1 MDVTVIYYTTLEPFD
16 RSTLYN
22 HCKTDS
28 IAIVEPFYKGTLC
41 NGVVSALGVNRS
53 ARVLSIGVPRKF
65 IRSYGTV
72 HNKMWS
78 AALPSKQWR
87 IDLSNSLG
95 PVKSLLFEDAKSWWE
110 DLSVDLI
117 RGRKVLVTGASG
129 MLGSHFLAALLHLQ
143 QQLAGDLEIN
153 AVVHTSVPEWF
164 AEESSEGRLHFHQ
177 ADLGKAAA
185 VDALPAA
192 DIVIHAATYSQPAL
206 FTRDPGAT
214 ITLNTTATL
223 ALLDKVRRGGRFL
236 FLSSSEVYS
245 GLEDPPYREEQ
256 IGLTNTTHARACYI
270 EGKRCGEAACLVII
284 VTTLRRRRLDFVW
297 RMVRE
302 LVGEI
307 SVCCTRLSNER
318 FGTGESNCWMMDPR
332 SEPIAIYP
340 TPCSCCG
347 ASCFAASSLS
357 TTSAESGIPVF

>member
-1 MDVTVIYYTTLEPFD
+1 M
-16 RSTLYN
+16 
-22 HCKTDS
+22 
-28 IAIVEPFYKGTLC
+28 
-41 NGVVSALGVNRS
+41 
-53 ARVLSIGVPRKF
+53 
-65 IRSYGTV
+65 
-72 HNKMWS
+72 
-78 AALPSKQWR
+78 
-87 IDLSNSLG
+87 SNSLG
-95 PVKSLLFEDAKSWWE
+95 PVKSLLFEDAKSSWG

-270 EGKRCGEAACLVII
+270 EGKRCGEAACFSYHRDDIEAKAARLCLAYGPGTRRGDKRVLHSF
-284 VTTLRRRRLDFVW
+284 VERALRDGRIQLLDDGSAQRTYCYISDAMFMLWRILLCGKQPVYNVGGVW
-297 RMVRE
+297 HTSILKLAQLIGRE
-302 LVGEI
+302 LNVPVEVPSDGPVAGMAGAPKEV
-307 SVCCTRLSNER
+307 SVDCTRFQEEFGPLR
-318 FGTGESNCWMMDPR
+318 FVPAETGLARTILWQR
-332 SEPIAIYP
+332 S
-340 TPCSCCG
+340 
-347 ASCFAASSLS
+347 LH
-357 TTSAESGIPVF
+357 VN